1 MKSSAKAKSF
11 HVVARGNF
19 PAARDF
25 AEPNTYTSGWQPDTE
40 IISTIITSIIKES
53 TKSSNNYQN
62 HQRNHQP
69 KTVNH
74 QRTTCRSSRQRVVNP
89 PPTGGQPSD
98 PTSDPTN
105 DPPNGPPSES
115 SPRSRAIRA
124 IRRASRHRRACIERT
139 AAIQA
144 SRWAAA
150 ELVSNEPPRYEQAI
164 GPPPGLRRTDRR
176 DTRNPP
182 AAAGP
187 APRIDDTPKRRVRR
201 QLIGKETEGYVR
213 SSRV

>member
-1 MKSSAKAKSF
+1 M
-11 HVVARGNF
+11 GIII
-19 PAARDF
+19 
-25 AEPNTYTSGWQPDTE
+25 ETIIG
-40 IISTIITSIIKES
+40 IISTIITSVVKRS
-53 TKSSNNYQN
+53 THYQPVTQTSS
-62 HQRNHQP
+62 QRPSPYERSVERVAATEPQTNRRDTRKQSGRP
-69 KTVNH
+69 RACVE
-74 QRTTCRSSRQRVVNP
+74 RTAAILASRRAAPGLASNE
-89 PPTGGQPSD
+89 PSD
-98 PTSDPTN
+98 PTSDPMN
-105 DPPNGPPSES
+105 DPPNDPPSES
-115 SPRSRAIRA
+115 SPRNRPIRA

-144 SRWAAA
+144 SSRATPG
-150 ELVSNEPPRYEQAI
+150 LVSNEPPRYEQAV

-201 QLIGKETEGYVR
+201 QLIGKEMEGYVR

>member
-1 MKSSAKAKSF
+1 MESSS
-11 HVVARGNF
+11 
-19 PAARDF
+19 
-25 AEPNTYTSGWQPDTE
+25 E
-40 IISTIITSIIKES
+40 ES
-53 TKSSNNYQN
+53 TKSSNNYRN

-69 KTVNH
+69 KTVDH
-74 QRTTCRSSRQRVVNP
+74 QRTTYRSSRQQVVDT
-89 PPTGGQPSD
+89 PPTSGQPSD

-105 DPPNGPPSES
+105 DPPKDPPSES
-115 SPRSRAIRA
+115 SPRNRAIRA
-124 IRRASRHRRACIERT
+124 IRRASRHRRTCIERT

-144 SRWAAA
+144 SRLGCRRACVERTAAIQA
-150 ELVSNEPPRYEQAI
+150 SCRAGDGLVSNEPPRYEQAV

-176 DTRNPP
+176 DTRSPP